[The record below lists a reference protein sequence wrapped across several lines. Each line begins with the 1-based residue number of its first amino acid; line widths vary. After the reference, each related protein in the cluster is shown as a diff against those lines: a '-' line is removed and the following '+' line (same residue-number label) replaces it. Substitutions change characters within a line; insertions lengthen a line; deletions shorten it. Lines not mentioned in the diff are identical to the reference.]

1 MGFTNMEKKKTCNRI
16 FLDRQDILDLIEE
29 NVCVYN
35 EKNDFFKLFTFY
47 GMGGI
52 GKSQLIKKIYS
63 IYQGSRPNLY
73 YYPLEILNH
82 ETIPSILLS
91 IRKKFDYT
99 PHFDYAIFRY
109 WDFISCD
116 RVDRESLYSIS
127 QKIFKRLGK
136 LFNATAGHGW
146 LDTEQAVRNLIIICE
161 ERVIKDSEKETVSE
175 LLQDKI
181 ENLYIYLVETLA
193 EDIQKELNDQK
204 YMFLFD
210 AYDLGMGCSLPRQ
223 ENHWIGLMI
232 LTRI

>member
-1 MGFTNMEKKKTCNRI
+1 MQMGFTNMDKKKTCNRI

-35 EKNDFFKLFTFY
+35 EKKDFFKLFTFY

-82 ETIPSILLS
+82 ETIPSILLC

-136 LFNATAGHGW
+136 LFDATAGHGW
-146 LDTEQAVRNLIIICE
+146 LDTEQAVRDLIIICE

-181 ENLYIYLVETLA
+181 ENFYIYLT
-193 EDIQKELNDQK
+193 
-204 YMFLFD
+204 FLEF
-210 AYDLGMGCSLPRQ
+210 
-223 ENHWIGLMI
+223 
-232 LTRI
+232 